1 MIGYLVITAVAVA
14 KKSIPVFNSNSNS
27 RVFNS
32 NSGIGIGIELAE
44 LQFQFRNWIDPNPVS
59 NGDFVGLYRMNSNL
73 SELNS
78 ILFLTAQQ
86 YTVSRSVCS
95 CVISSLLA
103 IAWPTRVSSAKLDRK
118 EVTMSLSIS
127 PMRMRKRR
135 GPKTDPC
142 GTPDSAG
149 LGWDF
154 FPFTRMHWRRPLR
167 KLSSHLPRFPCIP
180 SDFSFLRVLP
190 ISTLSKALAK
200 SLNSP

>member
-1 MIGYLVITAVAVA
+1 M
-14 KKSIPVFNSNSNS
+14 
-27 RVFNS
+27 
-32 NSGIGIGIELAE
+32 
-44 LQFQFRNWIDPNPVS
+44 S
-59 NGDFVGLYRMNSNL
+59 NGDFIGLYPMDSNL

-86 YTVSRSVCS
+86 FTVSRSACS
-95 CVISSLLA
+95 CVITSLLA
-103 IAWPTRVSSAKLDRK
+103 IAWPTRVSPAKLDRE

-135 GPKTDPC
+135 ALKTDPC
-142 GTPDSAG
+142 GTPDSTG

-154 FPFTRMHWRRPLR
+154 FPFTRTHWRRPLR

-180 SDFSFLRVLP
+180 SDFSFLRVIP

-200 SLNSP
+200 SR